1 MYTPLYFAK
10 KAEARKNSR
19 YLATAIAGVMSHLF
33 HPYVVETF
41 GSCGAVL
48 DNMLKALAD
57 RFGIMTTIVSNSE
70 VSEKSQRVRFWR
82 VKRVSNGE
90 T

>member
-10 KAEARKNSR
+10 KAELRKNSR
-19 YLATAIAGVMSHLF
+19 YLAIARAMSHLF
-33 HPYVVETF
+33 HPYAVETV

-48 DNMLKALAD
+48 DNMLKVLAD
-57 RFGIMTTIVSNSE
+57 RFGNMITIVSKIE

-82 VKRVSNGE
+82 VKYL
-90 T
+90 